1 MKNLTIISLKYSPGL
16 LKEMMALSDAASLDN
31 YKSNLLINNKYEWLT
46 KEINYDPERVSFFSS
61 FLGLLRELKKIPSS
75 SSSKVIFYNFHPLN
89 FILRFYKPTIKN
101 FAYIHEP
108 WMPSKHRYGIKRFIM
123 VTLLERIQK
132 LFAIFFSDTIV
143 VPSSHAAEKAL
154 KFKMSKSGSNIQ
166 ICPLMLD
173 IEKET
178 KLKENFF
185 LFIGRLHG
193 AKAFDSLLESLKH
206 DSKINFKVLTTSII
220 SDYIL
225 KKFSNELSN
234 GRLKIIY
241 KEHLSE
247 QLIQS
252 SISRSLGVFK
262 LDTLMTQSGVVPL
275 SFALS
280 TPVIARDI
288 KGFSQDINHKHDGF
302 LIKNDNPESI
312 IEAVKFVSDNN
323 DLLSANA
330 RTKYENKFSLKSWSA
345 GWKKVLDDK
354 ESEFNT

>member
-1 MKNLTIISLKYSPGL
+1 
-16 LKEMMALSDAASLDN
+16 
-31 YKSNLLINNKYEWLT
+31 
-46 KEINYDPERVSFFSS
+46 
-61 FLGLLRELKKIPSS
+61 
-75 SSSKVIFYNFHPLN
+75 
-89 FILRFYKPTIKN
+89 
-101 FAYIHEP
+101 
-108 WMPSKHRYGIKRFIM
+108 
-123 VTLLERIQK
+123 
-132 LFAIFFSDTIV
+132 
-143 VPSSHAAEKAL
+143 
-154 KFKMSKSGSNIQ
+154 MSKSRSNIQ

-173 IEKET
+173 IQKET

-193 AKAFDSLLESLKH
+193 AKAFDSLLETLKH

-220 SDYIL
+220 SDNIL

-234 GRLKIIY
+234 DRLKIIY

-252 SISRSLGVFK
+252 SISKSLGVFK

-288 KGFSQDINHKHDGF
+288 RGFSQDIDHKHDGF

-323 DLLSANA
+323 EFLSANA

-345 GWKKVLDDK
+345 GWMKVLDDK
-354 ESEFNT
+354 DSEFNT